1 MANLWAPYP
10 DSFKMCE
17 RCVGTGKVRCTFCSG
32 SGGRNETRDD
42 RDYEG
47 RPISR
52 TEWVSCGSCSGTGG
66 GPCTSCG
73 GSGSIQK
80 SSTNAS
86 RRHRE
91 AATEEPFDS
100 YEPIEEQSEAGLLD
114 EMIDGQMGIL
124 DTISKAER
132 NGLPFQLKSDWF
144 SRLNNIVTTSPEAE
158 AELKALEMEV
168 KSYRDESPWS
178 LSIGDAGFL
187 DSCFLSVIKSGLSL
201 LSSQSSRYQ
210 RYFGS
215 QKPQPSAEPIPE
227 GKPILRKDIEALTKS
242 SSPESTIR
250 CPVCSVKMKAKNL
263 VIHFDKQ
270 HWWKVKG
277 RI

>member
-1 MANLWAPYP
+1 MSKLWAQSP

-17 RCVGTGKVRCTFCSG
+17 ICVGTGEVRCSYCSG
-32 SGGRNETRDD
+32 TGGRNETRYD

-47 RPISR
+47 RSISR
-52 TEWVSCGSCSGTGG
+52 TEWVSCGSCSGRGTGTCS
-66 GPCTSCG
+66 PCG
-73 GSGSIQK
+73 GSGSKQK

-91 AATEEPFDS
+91 AATEETFDS

-114 EMIDGQMGIL
+114 EMIASQMDIL
-124 DTISKAER
+124 DSISKAEG
-132 NGLPFQLKSDWF
+132 NGLPLQLQIDWS

-178 LSIGDAGFL
+178 LSIADAEFL
-187 DSCFLSVIKSGLSL
+187 DSCFLSLINSGLGL

-215 QKPQPSAEPIPE
+215 QKPQPSAESIPE

-242 SSPESTIR
+242 SSPESNIG
-250 CPVCSVKMKAKNL
+250 CPICRVKMKAKNL

-270 HWWKVKG
+270 HWWKEKG
-277 RI
+277 IS